1 MRCII
6 NINCANYSAAFRQI
20 LTQYFAVA
28 ADAVACLSL
37 GCSTRVQFQWKMSKM
52 FAGVRVTFSAES
64 VRSQW
69 AGGGGSCSQWCV
81 CCCDAVAVVVQ
92 WCCRCGRRLH
102 SWCGRRVRR
111 LQQQQQQQVDKASS
125 RLAIDRQRLAHC
137 RPLMT
142 SVMFLSS
149 HALTSSVTS

>member
-92 WCCRCGRRLH
+92 WCCGACTADAAGARDACSSSSSKSTKPAVGSR
-102 SWCGRRVRR
+102 SIANDCSA
-111 LQQQQQQQVDKASS
+111 LQATNDFRYVFIVACTHQQ
-125 RLAIDRQRLAHC
+125 RN
-137 RPLMT
+137 
-142 SVMFLSS
+142 
-149 HALTSSVTS
+149 